1 MFLGD
6 LGKFLFGHKG
16 KKMNF
21 PTMAPQQTQYQDQL
35 LQGLGQVT
43 PEALSRLMELLQGGP
58 EAFQAF
64 EGPAMQQFQQDII
77 PEILSRFGGDAG
89 SHGATSGSGLNLA
102 LSRAGKDLSTNL
114 AGLRGGLQQ
123 QAIGQLGGLSQLGL
137 QQRFQPGYRPPTGG
151 LFGGAA
157 QGIGQGFGSLAG
169 LQGMNSFGMNPY
181 GSLR

>member
-1 MFLGD
+1 
-6 LGKFLFGHKG
+6 
-16 KKMNF
+16 
-21 PTMAPQQTQYQDQL
+21 
-35 LQGLGQVT
+35 
-43 PEALSRLMELLQGGP
+43 
-58 EAFQAF
+58 
-64 EGPAMQQFQQDII
+64 MQQFEQDII

-102 LSRAGKDLSTNL
+102 ITRAGKDLATNL

-123 QAIGQLGGLSQLGL
+123 QAISQLSGLSQLGL
-137 QQRFQPGYRPPTGG
+137 QQRFQPGYRAPTGG

-157 QGIGQGFGSLAG
+157 QGIGQGLGSLAG